1 MIVLDTHA
9 WIWLASDPDQLGSAG
24 RKAIGRDRSRG
35 IAAISCWEVAM
46 LAARG
51 RIELDRDPVTWMDDS
66 LRAEDIELLPLTP
79 AVAVA
84 SAHLGAFHGDPADRL
99 IVATALTH
107 GAVLITKDE
116 RIREQGLV
124 KILW

>member
-1 MIVLDTHA
+1 VIVLDTHA
-9 WIWLASDPDQLGSAG
+9 WIWLVSDPDQLGSAA
-24 RKAIGRDRSRG
+24 RRAIERDRSRG

-51 RIELDRDPVTWMDDS
+51 RIELDRDAVSWMDDA
-66 LRAEDIELLPLTP
+66 LEAEELELLPLTP

-84 SAHLGAFHGDPADRL
+84 SAQLGEFHGDPADRM

-107 GAVLITKDE
+107 GAVLVTKDE
-116 RIREQGLV
+116 RIRALKLV
-124 KILW
+124 KTVW